1 MTGGRLTWQNPRI
14 VCVLLLVFLCG
25 AAAGA
30 LTMRLGFTPVR
41 RDMTYWKEEG
51 KEITLDRFRKEL
63 GLTSDQARQM
73 EVVLNDFVM
82 YYQTL
87 QQQMVEVKSSG
98 KERILQI
105 LDQNQR
111 EKFLRMVSDAR
122 QSR

>member
-1 MTGGRLTWQNPRI
+1 MTGDRLTWQNPRI
-14 VCVLLLVFLCG
+14 LCVLLLVFLCG
-25 AAAGA
+25 AATGA
-30 LTMRLGFTPVR
+30 LTMRLGFIQVR

>member
-1 MTGGRLTWQNPRI
+1 
-14 VCVLLLVFLCG
+14 
-25 AAAGA
+25 
-30 LTMRLGFTPVR
+30 MRLGFIQVR